1 MSSQTSPAARA
12 QATHFRDTPKE
23 IATPSTMRGRLQMD
37 APDERSSD
45 EIVGDVLAT
54 MPGNRGNGRIGT
66 GQDANLGIIIL
77 NIFFILLQWSSKE
90 NQACK

>member
-1 MSSQTSPAARA
+1 
-12 QATHFRDTPKE
+12 
-23 IATPSTMRGRLQMD
+23 MRGRLQMD
-37 APDERSSD
+37 APDERSID

-54 MPGNRGNGRIGT
+54 MPGNRGNGRIGN

-90 NQACK
+90 NQGCK